1 MSQSNQRH
9 RSVGDRIR
17 LAASERGVDANRLRR
32 AFVFQRLLA
41 RLGPAGF
48 VLKGGYCLEVRLP
61 ASARAT
67 KDIDLV
73 GRIAMTRD
81 DLTLRDDLDEIVERY
96 DVDDGFAFR
105 VGKATRLR
113 DEDAGAQAWR
123 VDLVAL
129 LDGVE
134 FERVKVD
141 LVGQVDE
148 IRGATEPLPVPPPV
162 AIPGLDPVVV
172 EAVDVYQH
180 AAEKFHAYSRIYAH
194 DRPSSRVKD
203 LVDLVLLTEAGLI
216 DDASRLAERIAVVAM
231 ERDGSAPVP
240 RLSAPPGDWT
250 RPYAAMAADL
260 DLTAASTDTAY
271 DLVTAVYAAAL
282 RERTTS

>member
-1 MSQSNQRH
+1 MSQRNQRH

-32 AFVFQRLLA
+32 ALVFQRLLA

-61 ASARAT
+61 QSARAT
-67 KDIDLV
+67 KDVDLV

-81 DLTLRDDLDEIVERY
+81 NLSLRDDLDEVMERH
-96 DVDDGFAFR
+96 DIEDGFTFR
-105 VGKATRLR
+105 VGKATRQR

-148 IRGATEPLPVPPPV
+148 VTGATELLAVPPPV
-162 AIPGLDPVVV
+162 TIPGLETVVV

-180 AAEKFHAYSRIYAH
+180 AAEKFHAYSRVYAH

-203 LVDLVLLTEAGLI
+203 LVDLVLLAEAGLI
-216 DDASRLAERIAVVAM
+216 GDASRLAQRIAVVAS
-231 ERDGSAPVP
+231 ERDSSTPVATLP
-240 RLSAPPGDWT
+240 EPPGDWT

-260 DLTAASTDTAY
+260 DLTAASTEAAY
-271 DLVTAVYAAAL
+271 DLVAAVYAAAL
-282 RERTTS
+282 SEWKPS

>member
-1 MSQSNQRH
+1 MSHANNRH

-32 AFVFQRLLA
+32 AMVFQRLLA

-61 ASARAT
+61 GAARAT
-67 KDIDLV
+67 KDVDLV
-73 GRIAMTRD
+73 GKLALARD
-81 DLTLRDDLDEIVERY
+81 PLALRDDLDEVLESH
-96 DVDDGFAFR
+96 DVDDGFSFR
-105 VGKATRLR
+105 VGRAIPLR
-113 DEDAGAQAWR
+113 AEDAGAQAWR
-123 VDLVAL
+123 VDLAAL
-129 LDGVE
+129 LDGAE

-148 IRGATEPLPVPPPV
+148 IRGGTEPLEVRPPI
-162 AIPGLDPVVV
+162 AISGLGPIIV

-203 LVDLVLLTEAGLI
+203 LVDLVLLAESGLI
-216 DDASRLAERIAVVAM
+216 EDAPRLGRRLTVVAQ
-231 ERDGSAPVP
+231 ERDGSEPSP
-240 RLSAPPGDWT
+240 TLPEPPGDW
-250 RPYAAMAADL
+250 RSPYAVMAADL
-260 DLTAASTDTAY
+260 GLTAAST
-271 DLVTAVYAAAL
+271 AAAFEL
-282 RERTTS
+282 VSAIHAGAMTERTPE